1 MEAPQATPPMAN
13 PPMAG
18 GGATPPPMPMATP
31 PMAGGGATPP
41 PAFEEGGAVIKKGG
55 GIKEWFSDINI
66 VDVTISAF
74 IVGAVIYT
82 VQYYKFMMML
92 EKTGYADLKG
102 KVAKLQSSVDATKA
116 EMNAAGKM
124 QQRGRRAPLSRLG

>member
-1 MEAPQATPPMAN
+1 METPQATPPMAT

-31 PMAGGGATPP
+31 PMASGGATPP
-41 PAFEEGGAVIKKGG
+41 AYEEGGAVIKKGG

-124 QQRGRRAPLSRLG
+124 QRGRKAPLMRLG

>member
-1 MEAPQATPPMAN
+1 MEPQATPPMAT
-13 PPMAG
+13 PPTPMAG
-18 GGATPPPMPMATP
+18 GGAPPMPMAAP
-31 PMAGGGATPP
+31 PAPATPSP
-41 PAFEEGGAVIKKGG
+41 SFEEGGAVIKKGG

-74 IVGAVIYT
+74 IVGGIIYM

-92 EKTGYADLKG
+92 EKAGYADLKG

-124 QQRGRRAPLSRLG
+124 QRGRKAPLMRLG